1 MASSLPTAAVAGMEA
16 AMAAAMEEAVLERS
30 RCSRL
35 SSVAGAMAASVAA
48 VIACRQRRQEGG
60 EF

>member
-1 MASSLPTAAVAGMEA
+1 MEA
-16 AMAAAMEEAVLERS
+16 AIDAAMEDAVLVRS

-48 VIACRQRRQEGG
+48 VIACRQKTRRW
-60 EF
+60 